1 VGGSTALTEPRLTRD
16 TLEQLLGKMA
26 ERRIV
31 VVGDAMLDIYLS
43 GDAERIS
50 PEAPV
55 PVVTVHTRRY
65 ALGGAAN
72 VAANVAAIG
81 AECRLVAVIG
91 DDPRGDS
98 LRAEL
103 AQSRLVDEHIVVAAA
118 RPTTSKTRVTARG
131 QQVVRI
137 DEEVDDPVPA
147 RAETELLKQLERAMA
162 DADALVLEDYNKGTL
177 TPPVIERAMALAQK
191 RGVPVVVDPKFK
203 HFFAYRGA
211 TIFKPN
217 RRELEQA
224 MGATLDLAV
233 PDALPTSLAKLGVDN
248 LLLTLGPE
256 GMVLV
261 TKDKQVTR
269 IPAMARE
276 VFDVSGAGDTVT
288 GWVGAALA
296 AGASVREA
304 AQLANYA
311 AGVEVGKSGVA
322 TVSPTE
328 VLRMHEAQHDQL
340 GRLRRGGLL

>member
-1 VGGSTALTEPRLTRD
+1 MIRRPPRSTLFPYT
-16 TLEQLLGKMA
+16 TLF
-26 ERRIV
+26 R
-31 VVGDAMLDIYLS
+31 S
-43 GDAERIS
+43 
-50 PEAPV
+50 
-55 PVVTVHTRRY
+55 
-65 ALGGAAN
+65 
-72 VAANVAAIG
+72 VAATG

-91 DDPRGDS
+91 DDARGDS
-98 LRAEL
+98 LRGEL
-103 AQSRLVDEHIVVAAA
+103 AQDRLADDPLGVAPA

-137 DEEVDDPVPA
+137 DEETEEAITA
-147 RAETELLKQLERAMA
+147 RTEEQLAGELDRAMA
-162 DADALVLEDYNKGTL
+162 NVDALVVEDYNKGTL
-177 TPPVIERAMALAQK
+177 TQAVIERAMALAH
-191 RGVPVVVDPKFK
+191 RRSVPVVVDPKFK

-211 TIFKPN
+211 TVFKPN

-224 MGATLDLAV
+224 MGATLDLAH
-233 PDALPTSLAKLGVDN
+233 PDALPTSLGKLGVDN
-248 LLLTLGPE
+248 LLLTLGGE

-261 TKDKQVTR
+261 TKDQQISR

-288 GWVGAALA
+288 AWVGTALA

-322 TVSPTE
+322 TVAPAE
-328 VLRMHEAQHDQL
+328 VLAAHEAMYDQL

>member
-1 VGGSTALTEPRLTRD
+1 MTPLTTETRLTRD
-16 TLEQLLGKMA
+16 RLETLLRKMVSQ
-26 ERRIV
+26 RIV

-43 GDAERIS
+43 GEAERIS

-72 VAANVAAIG
+72 VAANVAATG

-91 DDPRGDS
+91 DDARGDS
-98 LRAEL
+98 LRGEMAQNRL
-103 AQSRLVDEHIVVAAA
+103 ADDHIVVAAA

-137 DEEVDDPVPA
+137 DEETEEAITPRTEEQLA
-147 RAETELLKQLERAMA
+147 AELDRAMA
-162 DADALVLEDYNKGTL
+162 NVDALVVEDYNKGTL
-177 TPPVIERAMALAQK
+177 TQAVIERAMALAQ
-191 RGVPVVVDPKFK
+191 RRSVPVVVDPKFK

-211 TIFKPN
+211 TVFKPN

-224 MGATLDLAV
+224 MGATLDLAH
-233 PDALPTSLAKLGVDN
+233 PDALPTTLGKLGVDN
-248 LLLTLGPE
+248 LLLTLGGE

-261 TKDKQVTR
+261 TKDQQISR

-288 GWVGAALA
+288 AWVGTALA

-322 TVSPTE
+322 TVAPAE
-328 VLRMHEAQHDQL
+328 VLAAHEAMYDQL